1 MSLPLKDFPRSGED
15 VAQRQKGDK
24 VSPKVT
30 ERAHPAPPRG
40 AAAAAAEGPSNRRSA
55 KNAFSEA
62 ASIFP
67 LRPLL
72 WDYQGRVALD
82 SWIQRVEI
90 AGAFLVLFCASKEN
104 KLRPAAAYRN
114 RCDLAALNTR
124 HLLRKPVCG
133 LKAPLGL
140 SCPPG
145 TAVLSGSLLVP
156 KENNPRPAAA
166 RRNRCAL
173 AALNTRHL
181 LCKPVCGLKA
191 PLGLSCPPGTAVLS
205 GSLLSVKREHLRPAK
220 HHPKCTLIANQKCR
234 LFAFQC
240 EKLHF
245 YFLPGNFA
253 KSLDNGLSACYSEH
267 MNRCS
272 YIDVKEMSQ

>member
-1 MSLPLKDFPRSGED
+1 MPLPLKDFPRSGED

-30 ERAHPAPPRG
+30 ERALPLPCGELPPQRLRG
-40 AAAAAAEGPSNRRSA
+40 LEMAEHKKA
-55 KNAFSEA
+55 LSEA
-62 ASIFP
+62 ASFFVWSP
-67 LRPLL
+67 SSLGLK
-72 WDYQGRVALD
+72 
-82 SWIQRVEI
+82 
-90 AGAFLVLFCASKEN
+90 GASSPFLVGPARRNRWHFSGSLLVPKEN
-104 KLRPAAAYRN
+104 NPRPAAAHRN
-114 RCDLAALNTR
+114 RRALAALNTR

-166 RRNRCAL
+166 HRNRRAL

-181 LCKPVCGLKA
+181 LRKPVCGLKA

-234 LFAFQC
+234 LFAFQR
-240 EKLHF
+240 EKPA
-245 YFLPGNFA
+245 FLFFA
-253 KSLDNGLSACYSEH
+253 RKLC
-267 MNRCS
+267 
-272 YIDVKEMSQ
+272 KKP

>member
-1 MSLPLKDFPRSGED
+1 MPLPLKDFPRSGED

-30 ERAHPAPPRG
+30 ERAHPLPCGELPPQRLRG
-40 AAAAAAEGPSNRRSA
+40 LEMAEHKKA
-55 KNAFSEA
+55 LSEA
-62 ASIFP
+62 ASFFVWSP
-67 LRPLL
+67 SSLGLK
-72 WDYQGRVALD
+72 
-82 SWIQRVEI
+82 
-90 AGAFLVLFCASKEN
+90 GASSPFLVGPARRNRWHFSGSLLVPKEN
-104 KLRPAAAYRN
+104 NPRPAAAHRN
-114 RCDLAALNTR
+114 RRALAALNTR

-156 KENNPRPAAA
+156 KENNPRPAPA
-166 RRNRCAL
+166 RRNRCDL

-181 LCKPVCGLKA
+181 LRKPVCGLKA

-205 GSLLSVKREHLRPAK
+205 GSLLSVKREYLRPAT

-234 LFAFQC
+234 LFAFQRRKTAFLFFAR
-240 EKLHF
+240 KLCKK
-245 YFLPGNFA
+245 P
-253 KSLDNGLSACYSEH
+253 
-267 MNRCS
+267 
-272 YIDVKEMSQ
+272 